1 MSMSSLSEALGVDP
15 AGEFRINDVQFVQWG
30 RDLIFG
36 CEYRE
41 NETAIPVAFR
51 LVFSDCR
58 ELRWKTYA
66 HATYESPM
74 IPSTV
79 LAEFAPGQGHHRKD
93 ASLLAAHFAATVS
106 YGEGMIELR
115 DRRVRLEGL

>member
-1 MSMSSLSEALGVDP
+1 MSISSLSEALGVDP
-15 AGEFRINDVQFVQWG
+15 AGEFRVNDVQFAVG

-36 CEYRE
+36 CEYRA
-41 NETAIPVAFR
+41 NDTALPVAFR

-66 HATYESPM
+66 HAAYESPV
-74 IPSTV
+74 IPSTA
-79 LAEFAPGQGHHRKD
+79 LAEFTPGQRNHRRD
-93 ASLLAAHFAATVS
+93 AALLTAHFAATVS

-115 DRRVRLEGL
+115 DRRVKM